1 MLKDSSHTS
10 VLTGMIV
17 GSVIGFA
24 SFVYTLFGDTIPS
37 FFAVYFKEI
46 GAALI
51 MMAVFVFA
59 IAWLIKAKP
68 HRKPQR
74 YLVEAGVVE
83 RVDMIKMDIEGHE
96 LPALRGAERA
106 LRRFRPRLAISI
118 YHQWEDYFR
127 IPLYLNELGLGYRFY
142 LDNYTISDG
151 ETVLY
156 GEADPR

>member
-1 MLKDSSHTS
+1 MLKDSSHIS
-10 VLTGMIV
+10 ILTGIIV

-24 SFVYTLFGDTIPS
+24 SYVYTLFGDTIPS

-74 YLVEAGVVE
+74 YLVKVFDVYGVETRIDGIRDEFKTHDVAWSFMKE
-83 RVDMIKMDIEGHE
+83 YKKFYPLFNFALVSDLPNSEKMTI
-96 LPALRGAERA
+96 
-106 LRRFRPRLAISI
+106 FR
-118 YHQWEDYFR
+118 
-127 IPLYLNELGLGYRFY
+127 YL
-142 LDNYTISDG
+142 
-151 ETVLY
+151 
-156 GEADPR
+156 

>member
-59 IAWLIKAKP
+59 IAWLLKAKP

-74 YLVEAGVVE
+74 YLVKVFDVCGVETTIDGMRDEFKTHDVAWSFMKE
-83 RVDMIKMDIEGHE
+83 YKKLYPLFNFALVSDLPNSEKMTI
-96 LPALRGAERA
+96 
-106 LRRFRPRLAISI
+106 FR
-118 YHQWEDYFR
+118 
-127 IPLYLNELGLGYRFY
+127 YL
-142 LDNYTISDG
+142 
-151 ETVLY
+151 
-156 GEADPR
+156 

>member
-24 SFVYTLFGDTIPS
+24 SFIYTLFGYTIPS

-74 YLVEAGVVE
+74 YLVKVFDVCGVETRIDGMRDEFKTHDVAWSFMKE
-83 RVDMIKMDIEGHE
+83 YKKFYPLFNFALVSDLPNSEKMTI
-96 LPALRGAERA
+96 
-106 LRRFRPRLAISI
+106 FR
-118 YHQWEDYFR
+118 
-127 IPLYLNELGLGYRFY
+127 YL
-142 LDNYTISDG
+142 
-151 ETVLY
+151 
-156 GEADPR
+156 